1 MTHDI
6 LDPFGE
12 TRVVAVT
19 KDPVIPMGA
28 YRELVELDIV
38 LDNLLVVLHF
48 QVVDCIFGIGGRVY
62 GAKLGSKGAD
72 KGGPVVHPYGIFII
86 VQEGGFKEF

>member
-19 KDPVIPMGA
+19 KDLVIPMSV
-28 YRELVELDIV
+28 YRKLVELNIV
-38 LDNLLVVLHF
+38 LDNLLVVLHL
-48 QVVDCIFGIGGRVY
+48 QVINCIFSIGGRVD
-62 GAKLGSKGAD
+62 GAKLGSEGAD
-72 KGGPVVHPYGIFII
+72 KGGPVVYPYRIFIVI
-86 VQEGGFKEF
+86 QKGGFEEF